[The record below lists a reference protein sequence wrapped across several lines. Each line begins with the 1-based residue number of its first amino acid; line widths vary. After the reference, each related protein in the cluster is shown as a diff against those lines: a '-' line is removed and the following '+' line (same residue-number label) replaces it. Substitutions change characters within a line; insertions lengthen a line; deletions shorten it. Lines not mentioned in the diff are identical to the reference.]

1 VRGAAML
8 ETGMLAAGSQCGVR
22 GETAVAAPSCAGDTN
37 PDIEPDHLEIRGPES
52 GHSTGGKPF

>member
-1 VRGAAML
+1 ML